1 MIRYI
6 VRQNSNTKSE
16 TYGKY
21 YAYPVIEE
29 TIDLDGLAAHMAEH
43 NTPFSKGAI
52 KGILTDMVTCIK
64 HILLEGKNVKINDLA
79 IFSLGIRNKKGGA
92 DSAGEFNPSRNV
104 DGVRLR
110 ARSTGVLN
118 NANLNLDADLK
129 KWDSTRG
136 TTSDSSS
143 TSGSSSSSGTTTPI
157 DEMP

>member
-6 VRQNSNTKSE
+6 VRQNSNPKSE
-16 TYGKY
+16 TFGKY

-29 TIDLDGLAAHMAEH
+29 TVDLDGLAAHMAEH

-79 IFSLGIRNKKGGA
+79 IFSLGIRNKKGGS
-92 DSAGEFNPSRNV
+92 DSEGEFNPSRNV

-129 KWDSTRG
+129 KWDTTRG
-136 TTSDSSS
+136 TTSGSSS
-143 TSGSSSSSGTTTPI
+143 SGSSSSSGPTTPI